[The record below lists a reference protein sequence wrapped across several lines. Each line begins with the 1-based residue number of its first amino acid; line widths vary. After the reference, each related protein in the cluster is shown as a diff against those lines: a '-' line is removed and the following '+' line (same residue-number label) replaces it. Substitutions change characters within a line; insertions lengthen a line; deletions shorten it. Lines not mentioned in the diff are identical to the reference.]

1 MDVCTHETLSYTLSK
16 SLKVDF
22 VLEMVDKMCTV
33 YGAELD
39 GTIIIHSD
47 QGCHYTSNAFI
58 QKLHDKEFVQSMS
71 RKGNCWDNAPQESFF
86 GHMKDDISELVA
98 NCKTFA
104 DVQDVVRAWM
114 DYYNNDRYQ
123 WDLEKL
129 SPKEFY
135 KYRTTGVYPLKV
147 GISKNKKTR
156 GSAPNPE
163 V

>member
-1 MDVCTHETLSYTLSK
+1 MIK
-16 SLKVDF
+16 SSFSLCRERVI
-22 VLEMVDKMCTV
+22 
-33 YGAELD
+33 A
-39 GTIIIHSD
+39 GT
-47 QGCHYTSNAFI
+47 TP
-58 QKLHDKEFVQSMS
+58 
-71 RKGNCWDNAPQESFF
+71 PQESFF